1 VSPPHLRLASVT
13 RRKVGRFAVIGTVA
27 VLIAGLL
34 VALSLRSSANDRRP
48 VLVMLWN
55 FRVVTLPASDVV
67 PVCRE
72 SWGAVLV
79 TSARHG
85 GEHWAAVQEVTAK
98 GVDFGYFE
106 RCARP

>member
-1 VSPPHLRLASVT
+1 MTRGRFGRLA
-13 RRKVGRFAVIGTVA
+13 AVAA
-27 VLIAGLL
+27 VVVLVAGLL

-48 VLVMLWN
+48 VLVMGWD
-55 FRVVTLPASDVV
+55 FHVSTLPASDVV

-72 SWGAVLV
+72 SWGALLV

-85 GEHWAAVQEVTAK
+85 GEQWAAVQELQAK
-98 GVDFGYFE
+98 GVDFHYIE